1 MTQHSPLDI
10 GRTAIADWDFKIAD
24 DRLAAT
30 ITFDGKTWNIAIEHA
45 GHGHRDGWPR
55 LYLEH
60 PMGRAARVI
69 ERATFRTLEAAMAI
83 ARRFVHAFG
92 RGRIVLS
99 TWDCAGQTYRPLITE
114 QRKPH

>member
-1 MTQHSPLDI
+1 MPPEGPGTLWGQP
-10 GRTAIADWDFKIAD
+10 IAEWDFKLAD

-30 ITFDGKTWNIAIEHA
+30 VTFDGRSWNIVIEHA
-45 GHGHRDGWPR
+45 AHGQLDAWPA
-55 LYLEH
+55 LYVAAPL
-60 PMGRAARVI
+60 GQAARVI
-69 ERATFRTLEAAMAI
+69 ERTTFRTLETAMAI